1 MKHGASPYLA
11 IDNLTRR
18 YVYQGAPALDGVSLE
33 VARGDLVVLLGPS
46 GSGKSTLLKLVA
58 GIERPDGGDVR
69 LEGATLLRL
78 PAHRRGAVL
87 MFQRPYLFPFLSVAE
102 NIGFGL
108 KVRGAGRATIAAAVA
123 RMLALVELPGF
134 AERRPAQLSG
144 GEQQRVALARALVVE
159 PQILLLDEPLSS
171 LDPGVRQSLQETIR
185 RIVRELGLTTLL
197 VTHDLSEA
205 MMMADQIGIITQ
217 GRLIALGAP
226 ATLYERPPNRTAA
239 QFVGVS
245 SFLEGVLRD
254 GQLSC
259 DLGAF
264 EVGDRGGPRRAC
276 FAIRP
281 ERIGL
286 YEQPGPN
293 RVAARVTS
301 VSYRGEVSEI
311 QLRAGEGALRVRV
324 GGLWAGSVG
333 ALVFAH
339 LPAEHLFEIPL
350 ENQQIRS

>member
-1 MKHGASPYLA
+1 MTPYLV

-18 YVYQGAPALDGVSLE
+18 YAHQAAPALDGVSLGVE
-33 VARGDLVVLLGPS
+33 RGELVGLLGPS

-58 GIERPDGGDVR
+58 GIERPDVGDVR
-69 LEGATLLRL
+69 LEGASLLRL

-108 KVRGAGRATIAAAVA
+108 KMRGATRATIVAEVA

-134 AERRPAQLSG
+134 AERRPAQISG
-144 GEQQRVALARALVVE
+144 GEQQRVALARALVVQ
-159 PQILLLDEPLSS
+159 PRLLLLDEPLSS

-185 RIVRELGLTTLL
+185 RIVRELGVTTLL

-205 MMMADQIGIITQ
+205 MSMADRVGIIQ
-217 GRLIALGAP
+217 RGRLIALGAP
-226 ATLYERPPNRTAA
+226 PALYERPPNRTAA

-245 SFLEGVLRD
+245 TFLD
-254 GQLSC
+254 GTLHDGRLTC
-259 DLGAF
+259 ELGSLAVPAYG
-264 EVGDRGGPRRAC
+264 EQRRAC

-281 ERIGL
+281 ERITL
-286 YEQPGPN
+286 CEQPGPN
-293 RVAARVTS
+293 RVAASVTG
-301 VSYRGEVSEI
+301 VSYRGETSEI
-311 QLRAGEGALRVRV
+311 LLQAGAMPLRARV
-324 GGLWAGSVG
+324 GGVWAGAVG
-333 ALVFAH
+333 AQLYAH

-350 ENQQIRS
+350 GDQQIRS

>member
-1 MKHGASPYLA
+1 MTPYLE
-11 IDNLTRR
+11 IVNLTRR
-18 YVYQGAPALDGVSLE
+18 YAHQAAPALDGVSLE
-33 VARGDLVVLLGPS
+33 VGRGELVALLGPS

-58 GIERPDGGDVR
+58 GIERPDAGDVR
-69 LEGATLLRL
+69 MQGATLLKL
-78 PAHRRGAVL
+78 PAHRRNAVL

-108 KVRGAGRATIAAAVA
+108 KMRGAGRATIADAVA

-134 AERRPAQLSG
+134 ADRRPAQLSG
-144 GEQQRVALARALVVE
+144 GEQQRVALARALVVQ
-159 PQILLLDEPLSS
+159 PRLLMLDEPLSS
-171 LDPGVRQSLQETIR
+171 LDPGVRQSLQEAIR
-185 RIVRELGLTTLL
+185 RIARELGLTTLL

-205 MMMADQIGIITQ
+205 MSMADRVGIIKQ

-226 ATLYERPPNRTAA
+226 PALYERPPNRTAA

-245 SFLEGVLRD
+245 TFLDGALHD
-254 GQLSC
+254 GQLNC
-259 DLGAF
+259 DLGSFAVAAKG
-264 EVGDRGGPRRAC
+264 EPRQAC

-286 YEQPGPN
+286 DDQPGPN
-293 RVAARVTS
+293 RVAARVVG

-311 QLRAGEGALRVRV
+311 QLQAGAVPLRVRV
-324 GGLWAGSVG
+324 GGPWSG
-333 ALVFAH
+333 AIGAPIFAH
-339 LPAEHLFEIPL
+339 LPAEHLFEIHP